1 MSITDVRV
9 QVPPRAPRSTGGL
22 PSGGTPQRGSDGS
35 KSSYDARVVELA
47 DSLDSGSSV
56 HYGRAGSSPASRTKT
71 KGHPFGCPF
80 VLVSAVQRAAPPF
93 GIAMLGGSTRKGYAT
108 SVRRQGRQ
116 RLCGELRLRQN
127 TRTAHWRRRPESRS
141 GGSSIPFRDFKISI
155 LTVPSSSSQASY
167 RLLRLFSFPHR
178 SHLYWVAMCVR
189 RYAAAFSYRKEISIL
204 TVLSKWRLH
213 EASPADWGCR
223 PLSPSCRP

>member
-1 MSITDVRV
+1 MSFCFGFRC
-9 QVPPRAPRSTGGL
+9 P
-22 PSGGTPQRGSDGS
+22 
-35 KSSYDARVVELA
+35 
-47 DSLDSGSSV
+47 
-56 HYGRAGSSPASRTKT
+56 
-71 KGHPFGCPF
+71 KG
-80 VLVSAVQRAAPPF
+80 APPF

-108 SVRRQGRQ
+108 SVRRQSRQ
-116 RLCGELRLRQN
+116 RLCGEFRLRQN
-127 TRTAHWRRRPESRS
+127 ARTAHWRRRPESRS

-178 SHLYWVAMCVR
+178 SHIHWVAMCVR
-189 RYAAAFSYRKEISIL
+189 RYAAVFSYRKEISIL

-223 PLSPSCRP
+223 PLPPHDGPACPFSKQVVINQTPSVFPNSKHSLWAGSSDDNAVLRDRKISTNV